1 MQLMGFEPTTS
12 FSNLLVQVEEVPF
25 VLELI
30 GGIVICELRSFRVIW
45 VTPPCSS

>member
-12 FSNLLVQVEEVPF
+12 FSKLLVQVEEVPF

-30 GGIVICELRSFRVIW
+30 GGTVIHELRSFRVIR